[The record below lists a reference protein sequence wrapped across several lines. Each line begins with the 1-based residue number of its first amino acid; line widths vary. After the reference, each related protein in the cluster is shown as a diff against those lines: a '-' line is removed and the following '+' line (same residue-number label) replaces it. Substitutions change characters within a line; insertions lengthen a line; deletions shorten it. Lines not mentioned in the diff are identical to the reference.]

1 MSTGV
6 DIASLFEKCNDF
18 LTVALNNAAGSAVRR
33 GHYEVTIE
41 HLMLACMTE
50 PQSDIPIALETFG
63 ADAAKVER
71 ALNSAVDGFR
81 NGNGGRPVF
90 SPLLIELMEA
100 SWLVASVDLG
110 LSQIRSGAMLL
121 AFLRK
126 PAVYAQGDYA
136 QSFSAINREN
146 LLKDFAK
153 IARESKETSIVL
165 PDAPASKAGAAA
177 EGGES
182 FIAKFC
188 EDFTA
193 KAKAGKIDPVFGRDA
208 EIRQMVDIL
217 ARRRKNNPILVG
229 EPGVGKTAVLEGLAL
244 RIVQGDVPDTIKGS
258 TLLSLDMGLLEAGAS
273 VKGEFE
279 RRLKGVLDEIKA
291 SEKPVI
297 LFIDEAHMLVGA
309 GGQAGGSDA
318 ANLMKPALARG
329 EIKTCAATTWKEY
342 KKYFEKDAALA
353 RRFQLVKLDEPSTR
367 TAALILR
374 GIRASYEKAH
384 GVLIRDDAIEAAAN
398 LSARYIGGR
407 FLPDKAIDLLDT
419 ACARV
424 KVSLSSKPA
433 PLEDAERA
441 RQAAERELDG
451 LRRDRLNGTEIDE
464 KRLAELE
471 AEIAEHAAEEAR
483 LKIQWQEEKSAA
495 EELIAR
501 RRAML
506 DAAKLM
512 KEDKAAEAPA
522 NAEKSEAAPEA
533 EAAKDEETL
542 LREFEEAKAR
552 YEALHEEGRL
562 VAVEVTSEVVAQ
574 VVSDWTGIPTGRMA
588 SRQAAVAQ
596 ELDKLLGERIKGQD
610 AALRT
615 IARTV
620 QASTA
625 GLMSPDRP
633 LGVFLLAGPSGV
645 GKTETG
651 LALAELLF
659 GDSRSVIT
667 INMSEFQEKHT
678 VSRLIGSPPG
688 YVGYGEGG
696 MLTEAVRRRPY
707 SVVLLDECE
716 KAHIDVMNLFYQ
728 VFDKGTLTDGEGKEV
743 SFKNTI
749 IMLTSNLASETIQR
763 FTSGAAEID
772 EDELVQVIRPELS
785 NHFRPALL
793 ARMTIVP
800 YRSLNEEAMKL
811 IAGAKLGSVVKR
823 LRANNNVELEIAPEV
838 AELIVERCTE
848 TETGARNIETILAG
862 SVLPKLAHRMLER
875 MSGGE
880 MPPRAEL
887 RVGEDKSFELRFSDE
902 PAEEPA
908 ETPSEQEA
916 PQDTE
921 TEEKE

>member
-1 MSTGV
+1 M
-6 DIASLFEKCNDF
+6 DILKRHMERDPR
-18 LTVALNNAAGSAVRR
+18 VRME
-33 GHYEVTIE
+33 Y
-41 HLMLACMTE
+41 
-50 PQSDIPIALETFG
+50 SDAYF
-63 ADAAKVER
+63 
-71 ALNSAVDGFR
+71 
-81 NGNGGRPVF
+81 
-90 SPLLIELMEA
+90 
-100 SWLVASVDLG
+100 G
-110 LSQIRSGAMLL
+110 LSN
-121 AFLRK
+121 
-126 PAVYAQGDYA
+126 YADYA
-136 QSFSAINREN
+136 KWEN
-146 LLKDFAK
+146 ICL
-153 IARESKETSIVL
+153 
-165 PDAPASKAGAAA
+165 
-177 EGGES
+177 
-182 FIAKFC
+182 
-188 EDFTA
+188 
-193 KAKAGKIDPVFGRDA
+193 
-208 EIRQMVDIL
+208 
-217 ARRRKNNPILVG
+217 RRY
-229 EPGVGKTAVLEGLAL
+229 
-244 RIVQGDVPDTIKGS
+244 DVI
-258 TLLSLDMGLLEAGAS
+258 
-273 VKGEFE
+273 
-279 RRLKGVLDEIKA
+279 
-291 SEKPVI
+291 
-297 LFIDEAHMLVGA
+297 
-309 GGQAGGSDA
+309 
-318 ANLMKPALARG
+318 
-329 EIKTCAATTWKEY
+329 
-342 KKYFEKDAALA
+342 
-353 RRFQLVKLDEPSTR
+353 
-367 TAALILR
+367 
-374 GIRASYEKAH
+374 GIR
-384 GVLIRDDAIEAAAN
+384 
-398 LSARYIGGR
+398 
-407 FLPDKAIDLLDT
+407 
-419 ACARV
+419 
-424 KVSLSSKPA
+424 
-433 PLEDAERA
+433 
-441 RQAAERELDG
+441 
-451 LRRDRLNGTEIDE
+451 
-464 KRLAELE
+464 
-471 AEIAEHAAEEAR
+471 AAEEAR
-483 LKIQWQEEKSAA
+483 LKIQWQDEKSAA

-512 KEDKAAEAPA
+512 KEDEAAEAPA

-533 EAAKDEETL
+533 EPAKDEETL
-542 LREFEEAKAR
+542 RREFEEAKAR

-763 FTSGAAEID
+763 YTSGAAEID
-772 EDELVQVIRPELS
+772 EDELVQAIRPELS

-887 RVGEDKSFELRFSDE
+887 YVDEDKSFALRFSDE
-902 PAEEPA
+902 PSEEAAEAPK
-908 ETPSEQEA
+908 EQEA
-916 PQDTE
+916 APE
-921 TEEKE
+921 AEAE

>member
-1 MSTGV
+1 M
-6 DIASLFEKCNDF
+6 
-18 LTVALNNAAGSAVRR
+18 
-33 GHYEVTIE
+33 
-41 HLMLACMTE
+41 
-50 PQSDIPIALETFG
+50 
-63 ADAAKVER
+63 
-71 ALNSAVDGFR
+71 
-81 NGNGGRPVF
+81 
-90 SPLLIELMEA
+90 
-100 SWLVASVDLG
+100 
-110 LSQIRSGAMLL
+110 
-121 AFLRK
+121 
-126 PAVYAQGDYA
+126 
-136 QSFSAINREN
+136 
-146 LLKDFAK
+146 
-153 IARESKETSIVL
+153 
-165 PDAPASKAGAAA
+165 
-177 EGGES
+177 
-182 FIAKFC
+182 
-188 EDFTA
+188 
-193 KAKAGKIDPVFGRDA
+193 
-208 EIRQMVDIL
+208 
-217 ARRRKNNPILVG
+217 
-229 EPGVGKTAVLEGLAL
+229 
-244 RIVQGDVPDTIKGS
+244 
-258 TLLSLDMGLLEAGAS
+258 
-273 VKGEFE
+273 
-279 RRLKGVLDEIKA
+279 
-291 SEKPVI
+291 
-297 LFIDEAHMLVGA
+297 
-309 GGQAGGSDA
+309 
-318 ANLMKPALARG
+318 
-329 EIKTCAATTWKEY
+329 
-342 KKYFEKDAALA
+342 
-353 RRFQLVKLDEPSTR
+353 
-367 TAALILR
+367 
-374 GIRASYEKAH
+374 
-384 GVLIRDDAIEAAAN
+384 LIRDDAIEAAAN

-483 LKIQWQEEKSAA
+483 LKIQWQDEKSAA

-512 KEDKAAEAPA
+512 KEDEAAEAPA

-542 LREFEEAKAR
+542 RREFEEAKAR

-763 FTSGAAEID
+763 CTAGAAEID
-772 EDELVQVIRPELS
+772 EDELVQAIRPELS

-887 RVGEDKSFELRFSDE
+887 YVDEDKSFALRFSDE
-902 PAEEPA
+902 PAEE
-908 ETPSEQEA
+908 EVEA
-916 PQDTE
+916 PKELE
-921 TEEKE
+921 TESPE

>member
-1 MSTGV
+1 
-6 DIASLFEKCNDF
+6 
-18 LTVALNNAAGSAVRR
+18 
-33 GHYEVTIE
+33 
-41 HLMLACMTE
+41 
-50 PQSDIPIALETFG
+50 
-63 ADAAKVER
+63 
-71 ALNSAVDGFR
+71 
-81 NGNGGRPVF
+81 
-90 SPLLIELMEA
+90 
-100 SWLVASVDLG
+100 
-110 LSQIRSGAMLL
+110 
-121 AFLRK
+121 
-126 PAVYAQGDYA
+126 
-136 QSFSAINREN
+136 
-146 LLKDFAK
+146 
-153 IARESKETSIVL
+153 
-165 PDAPASKAGAAA
+165 
-177 EGGES
+177 
-182 FIAKFC
+182 
-188 EDFTA
+188 
-193 KAKAGKIDPVFGRDA
+193 
-208 EIRQMVDIL
+208 
-217 ARRRKNNPILVG
+217 
-229 EPGVGKTAVLEGLAL
+229 
-244 RIVQGDVPDTIKGS
+244 
-258 TLLSLDMGLLEAGAS
+258 MGLLEAGAS

-483 LKIQWQEEKSAA
+483 LKIQWQDEKSAA

-512 KEDKAAEAPA
+512 KEDEAAE
-522 NAEKSEAAPEA
+522 
-533 EAAKDEETL
+533 KDEETL
-542 LREFEEAKAR
+542 RREFEEAKAR

-610 AALRT
+610 AALHT

-696 MLTEAVRRRPY
+696 MLTEAVRRKPY

-763 FTSGAAEID
+763 YTSRAVEID
-772 EDELVQVIRPELS
+772 EENLVQAIRPELS

-811 IAGAKLGSVVKR
+811 IAGAKLASVVKR
-823 LRANNNVELEIAPEV
+823 LKANNNVELEIAPEV
-838 AELIVERCTE
+838 TELIVERCTE

-880 MPPRAEL
+880 MPPRASLYVDE
-887 RVGEDKSFELRFSDE
+887 EKSFALRFSDE
-902 PAEEPA
+902 PAEEAAAAPEA
-908 ETPSEQEA
+908 EA
-916 PQDTE
+916 
-921 TEEKE
+921 EEKE